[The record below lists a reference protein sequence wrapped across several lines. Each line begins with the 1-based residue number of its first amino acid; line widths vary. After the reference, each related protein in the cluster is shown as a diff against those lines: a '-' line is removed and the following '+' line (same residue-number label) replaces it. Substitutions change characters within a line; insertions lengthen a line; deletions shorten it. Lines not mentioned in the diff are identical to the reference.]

1 MREDSMHTSL
11 KLAASAVLAAML
23 CAGTATAAEST
34 ASPGAEHV
42 KIYDPADLAP
52 DRYQVVKR
60 LWVES
65 WRSAFRVP
73 AHADTGAAVAELQA
87 EAARVGANALLNLVC
102 IPDSGWQLRK
112 QPSVFCYALAIRLR

>member
-1 MREDSMHTSL
+1 VRGHGNCCRIHGIPWGGTREDL
-11 KLAASAVLAAML
+11 R
-23 CAGTATAAEST
+23 
-34 ASPGAEHV
+34 P
-42 KIYDPADLAP
+42 
-52 DRYQVVKR
+52 RYQVVKR